1 MTFQEFLDGF
11 RRFDYNN
18 PDFENMGSWP
28 PAIKLMTL
36 ILVAGLIVF
45 GFYWFAI
52 KDSYQRL
59 ERESAREP
67 QLKEEFRSKA
77 FRVANLDAF
86 KTQLSE
92 MEETFGTLLNQLP
105 DETEMPGLL
114 DDISTTG
121 TQSGLEIDRITP
133 NPDVT
138 REFYVETPISIS
150 VRGSYHEM
158 GNFVSAMSAI
168 SRIVTLHDFTISE
181 QQRRNSRQDNV
192 QRDSQA
198 PLSMTIQARTYRYNP
213 GGVE

>member
-1 MTFQEFLDGF
+1 MNFQEFVDGF

-28 PAIKLMTL
+28 IGIKLVS
-36 ILVAGLIVF
+36 LVLLSVLIVG
-45 GFYWFAI
+45 GFYWFAV
-52 KDSYQRL
+52 KNSYQQL
-59 ERESAREP
+59 ENAQAKESG
-67 QLKEEFRSKA
+67 LKDEYQNKA

-86 KTQLSE
+86 KAQLAD

-133 NPDVT
+133 SEDVV
-138 REFYVETPISIS
+138 REFYIETPINIS

-168 SRIVTLHDFTISE
+168 PRIVTLHDFEISSQNRQGN
-181 QQRRNSRQDNV
+181 QQRSIDQD
-192 QRDSQA
+192 A
-198 PLSMTIQARTYRYNP
+198 PLQMSIQARTYRYNP
-213 GGVE
+213 GGEQ

>member
-1 MTFQEFLDGF
+1 MTVQEFIDGF

-28 PAIKLMTL
+28 LGPKLVTLALIALAIVGGTWYFV
-36 ILVAGLIVF
+36 IN
-45 GFYWFAI
+45 
-52 KDSYQRL
+52 DSYQRL
-59 ERESAREP
+59 ENEASREP
-67 QLKEEFRSKA
+67 TLKEEYESKS

-86 KTQLSE
+86 KAQLAE
-92 MEETFGTLLNQLP
+92 MEETFGALLNQLP

-133 NPDVT
+133 SNDVT
-138 REFYVETPISIS
+138 REFYIETPITIA

-168 SRIVTLHDFTISE
+168 PRIVTLHDFSIRT
-181 QQRRNSRQDNV
+181 QGNNNADRNV
-192 QRDSQA
+192 ET
-198 PLSMTIQARTYRYNP
+198 PLAMTIQARTYRYNP
-213 GGVE
+213 GGGQ

>member
-28 PAIKLMTL
+28 LGVKLVTL
-36 ILVAGLIVF
+36 LIVAALIV
-45 GFYWFAI
+45 GGVYWFAV
-52 KDSYQRL
+52 KNSYQRL
-59 ERESAREP
+59 ERVTQREP
-67 QLKEEFRSKA
+67 SLKEEYRSKA

-86 KTQLSE
+86 KAQLAE
-92 MEETFGTLLNQLP
+92 MEQTFGTLLDQLP

-133 NPDVT
+133 SSDIA
-138 REFYVETPISIS
+138 REFYIETPISIA

-168 SRIVTLHDFTISE
+168 PRIVTLHDFNISTQGRSGSNNAE
-181 QQRRNSRQDNV
+181 
-192 QRDSQA
+192 A
-198 PLSMTIQARTYRYNP
+198 PLSMTIQARTYRYNA
-213 GGVE
+213 GGDK